1 MADPRH
7 NKLAKVLINYSL
19 AIKPGEK
26 LSINGGAIA
35 SPLLRELYREAIRAG
50 AHVTMN
56 VQLDGWREIFFKEAN
71 DEQLTHI
78 SELAKFNVE
87 YFDAELHILAD
98 DNTRSLSAIDPKR
111 MAMRA
116 AARKSLAQRS
126 DEREVAGEFRW
137 CLSLFPTQAYA
148 QDADMSLEDY
158 EDFVYDAGLLNT
170 DDPVAGWEK
179 IHAEQQRICDYLNQH
194 DVIHVVAP
202 DAGTDITYKVGGRKW
217 INADGKVNFPDGEVF
232 SAPIEDS
239 VNGVV
244 RFSFPA
250 IYAGNE
256 VQDVRLV
263 FKDGKVVE
271 ASAAKG
277 QDFLY
282 SMLDMDAGSRTLGEV
297 AFGTNYNIQRFSRE
311 ILFDEKIGGTMHM
324 ALGQSYGT
332 CGGKNE
338 SGLHWDMI
346 SDLRNAKVTADGEL
360 FYENGKFVI

>member
-7 NKLAKVLINYSL
+7 QKLAQVLIHYSL
-19 AIKPGEK
+19 EIKPGEK
-26 LSINGGAIA
+26 LAITAEAVA
-35 SPLLRELYREAIRAG
+35 SPLLRELYTEAIKAG

-56 VQLDGWREIFFKEAN
+56 VQLDSWREIVFKESSE
-71 DEQLTHI
+71 EQLTHI
-78 SELAKFNVE
+78 SEMDKFRAE
-87 YFDAELHILAD
+87 YFDAELYLLAD
-98 DNTRSLSAIDPKR
+98 SNTRSLSAIDPKR
-111 MAMRA
+111 MAMRS
-116 AARKSLAQRS
+116 AARKGLSARM
-126 DEREVAGEFRW
+126 DEREVAGEYRW

-148 QDADMSLEDY
+148 QDADMSLADY

-170 DDPVAGWEK
+170 ADPVAGWRK
-179 IHAEQQRICDYLNQH
+179 VHDEQQRICDYLNQRN
-194 DVIHVVAP
+194 VIHIVAP

-271 ASAAKG
+271 ATAAKG

-282 SMLDMDAGSRTLGEV
+282 SMLDMDAGSRYLGEV

-346 SDLRNAKVTADGEL
+346 SDLRNARVTADGQVC
-360 FYENGKFVI
+360 YENGKFVI